1 MLNILEYK
9 DPNFDQ
15 LINRIINSRKSIN
28 NDIKDQVNE
37 IILNVKEKGDSIL
50 FKYMEEYDKVECNE
64 ESICYSK
71 EDINEA
77 INKCS
82 KESLKALKTAID
94 RIEKFHLQ
102 QMPSESIY
110 EDDQKVKVKT
120 RWIPLESAGVYIP
133 GGLAS
138 YPSSVL
144 MGVIPAKIAGVKSIS
159 ATVPCPE
166 NEINPLVLAALNLCG
181 IEIIYKIGGAQAIAA
196 LTWGTQS
203 VQKVDII
210 VGPGNNWVAEAKKQ
224 VLGDVQIDMLAGPS
238 EILIIAD
245 KNNRADWIAA
255 DLLSQAEHDISA
267 QAILITDDL
276 DLLQNVNNEISK
288 QLENLERVEIISKS
302 LKNNGYGI
310 LVNDINDAST
320 IANTI
325 APEHLSILCS
335 KKDIIENDIKNAGV
349 IFADE
354 WSPESMGDYIIG
366 PSHILPTNGMAK
378 NQSGLSIYN
387 FLRRQSTISSN
398 KETLK
403 ELGPSAI
410 TIAECEGL
418 DAHANSI
425 KLRIKDS

>member
-77 INKCS
+77 INKSS

-144 MGVIPAKIAGVKSIS
+144 MGVIPAKIAGVKNIS

-166 NEINPLVLAALNLCG
+166 NEIDPLVLAALNLCG

-354 WSPESMGDYIIG
+354 WSPESMGDYIFG

-398 KETLK
+398 KDTLK

>member
-1 MLNILEYK
+1 MLNILKYQ

-15 LINRIINSRKSIN
+15 IINRIINSRKSVN
-28 NDIKDQVNE
+28 DDIKDQVNE

-50 FKYMEEYDKVECNE
+50 FEYMKEYDNVECNE
-64 ESICYSK
+64 ESICYSEK
-71 EDINEA
+71 DIVEA

-82 KESLKALKTAID
+82 KESLKALKMAID

-102 QMPSESIY
+102 QIPSESIY

-144 MGVIPAKIAGVKSIS
+144 MGVIPAKIAGVKNIS
-159 ATVPCPE
+159 ATVPCSN
-166 NEINPLVLAALNLCG
+166 NEIDPLVLAALNLCG
-181 IEIIYKIGGAQAIAA
+181 VEIIYKIGGAQAIAA
-196 LTWGTQS
+196 LAWGTQS

-210 VGPGNNWVAEAKKQ
+210 VGPGNKWVAEAKRQ

-267 QAILITDDL
+267 QSILITDNE
-276 DLLQNVNNEISK
+276 DLLKNVNNEISI
-288 QLENLERVEIISKS
+288 QLKNLKRAEIISKS
-302 LKNNGYGI
+302 IESNGYGI
-310 LVNDINDAST
+310 LVNNINDAAA
-320 IANTI
+320 IANII

-335 KKDIIENDIKNAGV
+335 EKDIIESEIKNAGV
-349 IFADE
+349 IFVDE
-354 WSPESMGDYIIG
+354 WTPESMGDYIIG

-378 NQSGLSIYN
+378 NQSGLSIFN